1 MNKNWPLNNRFFAF
15 KIIRVFLLLNI
26 VMIFNSKI
34 HAQDPEET
42 EKRTANM
49 NMNYFKHYDGTRSVT
64 FRITSRAE
72 GKLMLVSDLN
82 IDLYVEDTSGLTK
95 IGRIVTKDN
104 GEATFILP
112 NKLDATMNTL
122 RHLTFI
128 AKVENDEIYSD
139 IEETV
144 SVNEANF
151 DVSFNET
158 DTSKQIKVSLSEFDS
173 SGTKTPV
180 ADAEIKFYVQRMF
193 SLLPIGGDYTYTEE
207 DGELIIDFPED
218 LPGDSVGNIMVFVK
232 IEENETFGNL
242 EVMEIV
248 QWGIPV
254 SMEYVSSRSLFAP
267 RNEAPLYLL
276 LIVNGTMIAVWGFLI
291 YIAFQL
297 VKIRRMKV
305 EKD

>member
-26 VMIFNSKI
+26 FMIFNSKI

-158 DTSKQIKVSLSEFDS
+158 DTSKQIKVSLSKFDS

-193 SLLPIGGDYTYTEE
+193 SLLPIGGDYTYTGE

-218 LPGDSVGNIMVFVK
+218 LPGDSVGNVMVFVK

-254 SMEYVSSRSLFAP
+254 SMEQVSSRSLIAP